1 MKRTA
6 VLAALLTL
14 LFAGTA
20 VAQSVYG
27 EMTLSREEGYL
38 LAETVMPDGATAW
51 FAVDLAVST
60 TAVSKAYAG
69 SSEIK
74 KLQSNADP
82 LARPRFHS
90 ALGGFGL
97 STEIVGRATLGNMKV
112 GGLEFADASVVVLD
126 DMPAIAGKTIAGV
139 FGTDMLRRAE
149 IVVFTFGDSPR
160 LMLKSRARN
169 TVPGAVEC
177 PMNLVTGYVM
187 AAGTLNGQKA
197 DFLFDTGSPA
207 SYIPVKTVRATGA
220 AAVAGSTRE
229 IITLDGKTVTV
240 RRAEDAAVTIGDA
253 EFEDVPLHIGELPVF
268 STLPDS
274 SVPVLLGNDF
284 FTRMKSV
291 QFNFP
296 ENTVRLVLQ

>member
-6 VLAALLTL
+6 VLAAIFAL

-27 EMTLSREEGYL
+27 EMTLSREDGYL
-38 LAETVMPDGATAW
+38 LAETVMPDGNTAW
-51 FAVDLAVST
+51 FAVDLAVAT

-69 SSEIK
+69 TTEIK

-82 LARPRFHS
+82 LARPRFHT

-97 STEIVGRATLGNMKV
+97 SAEIVGKAKLGSMKV
-112 GGLEFADASVVVLD
+112 GGLEFTDASVVVLD
-126 DMPAIAGKTIAGV
+126 DMPAIAGKPIAGV

-149 IVVFTFGDSPR
+149 IALFTFGDSPR
-160 LMLKSRARN
+160 LMLKSRARKN
-169 TVPGAVEC
+169 VTGAVDC
-177 PMNLVTGYVM
+177 PMNLVKGYVM
-187 AAGTLNGQKA
+187 AAGTMNGQKA

-220 AAVAGSTRE
+220 AAVPGSTQN
-229 IITLDGKTVTV
+229 ITTLDGKSVTV
-240 RRAEDAAVTIGDA
+240 RQAENAAVTIGEA

-284 FTRMKSV
+284 FTRMQSV

-296 ENTVRLVLQ
+296 DNTVRLMPQ